1 MEYFSNNFLTLLTN
15 QRQFYETQYRSFLS
29 LKVFSR
35 HNTTKTKQKHD
46 QKQNGNSTGI
56 TVFVTSG
63 IVIVVFCFDICR
75 VFVLFL
81 LCSCRVLASKT
92 VKFRNDLYCIYLSVY
107 LNISKN
113 IQNIVSLNFNINF
126 RPMGPY
132 QNIIFSKLRE
142 YFLIKVKRF

>member
-15 QRQFYETQYRSFLS
+15 QRQFYETQFRSFLS
-29 LKVFSR
+29 LIVFSR

-46 QKQNGNSTGI
+46 QKQNGNSTGM
-56 TVFVTSG
+56 TDFVTSG
-63 IVIVVFCFDICR
+63 IVIAMFCFDNCR

-92 VKFRNDLYCIYLSVY
+92 VKLRNDLYCIYLSVY

-113 IQNIVSLNFNINF
+113 IQNIVSLNF
-126 RPMGPY
+126 
-132 QNIIFSKLRE
+132 
-142 YFLIKVKRF
+142 